1 MNSTKRPVTVWVLSC
16 LYIAVGAIGLAYHLR
31 ELMAL
36 QPDSVWIELTALLAI
51 LSGAF
56 MLRGRNW
63 ARWLALAWMA
73 FHVAISFPVLR
84 QVMIHSLFLAVIAWL
99 LFRPDARRYFRRRE
113 ITRLSGEG
121 SDRG

>member
-1 MNSTKRPVTVWVLSC
+1 MNSTNRPITVWVLSC
-16 LYIAVGAIGLAYHLR
+16 LYIAVGAIGFAYHLL

-36 QPDSVWIELTALLAI
+36 QPDSVWIELTGLLAI

-73 FHVAISFPVLR
+73 FHVAISFPALR
-84 QVMIHSLFLAVIAWL
+84 QLMIHSLFLAAIAWL
-99 LFRPDARRYFRRRE
+99 LFRPDVRRYFQRKE
-113 ITRLSGEG
+113 SGG
-121 SDRG
+121 ASNGG

>member
-1 MNSTKRPVTVWVLSC
+1 MNSNTRPVTVLVLSC
-16 LYIAVGAIGLAYHLR
+16 LYITVGAIGFAYHLR

-36 QPDSVWIELTALLAI
+36 QPDSVWIELVRLLAI

-73 FHVAISFPVLR
+73 FHVAISFPALPQVLF
-84 QVMIHSLFLAVIAWL
+84 HSLFLAVIAWL
-99 LFRPDARRYFRRRE
+99 LFRPDVRRYFRNE
-113 ITRLSGEG
+113 KLP
-121 SDRG
+121 